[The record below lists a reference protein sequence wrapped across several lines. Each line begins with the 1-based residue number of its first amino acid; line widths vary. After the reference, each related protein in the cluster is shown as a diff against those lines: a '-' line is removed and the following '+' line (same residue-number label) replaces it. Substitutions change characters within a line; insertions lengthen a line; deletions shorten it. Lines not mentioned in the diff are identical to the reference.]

1 MNTPAGQTQRIKG
14 LKWLLAM
21 ISKGMD
27 VSRFFPDVVRNVI
40 TTVRRFPR
48 APKC

>member
-1 MNTPAGQTQRIKG
+1 
-14 LKWLLAM
+14 M